1 MVMSSFDC
9 NLDKQDARNQDAVH
23 DMLTVIIVQQTKSID
38 REALF

>member
-9 NLDKQDARNQDAVH
+9 NYDKQDARKEFAVH
-23 DMLTVIIVQQTKSID
+23 DMLTVIVQQTQSID